1 MSPRPSIV
9 LIYTFLRILLF
20 VATWMLLELLT
31 PLRGIWSLVV
41 ALLISGVISFFVL
54 NHQRRAMSQVVA
66 GFFGRINARIDA
78 SARAEDVDDDDFTH
92 EAADRSQNDPQAER

>member
-66 GFFGRINARIDA
+66 GFFGRINERIDA
-78 SARAEDVDDDDFTH
+78 SARAEDVDDDDFSR
-92 EAADRSQNDPQAER
+92 EAADRSQSDPQAER